1 MNILLIT
8 VRADFGGGP
17 RHVHQLIEELPS
29 DFNIYVAFPQG
40 KPYGNLWQEH
50 PKIKK
55 CINIPYRK
63 FSIKYLFLLRR
74 FIIENNISILHSHG
88 NGAGLYSRILKII
101 VPQIKVV
108 HTFHGITNNYSSYFI
123 SCIHKIIGRSL
134 RYLTNKFI
142 LVSNGEFKLGKS
154 MRFLFTDKSVI
165 IYNAI
170 ADEGLKF
177 NRYDNKL
184 VIISLSRFDF
194 AKNMDMAYRIAKA
207 LRNNHEIE
215 FVWVGDGE
223 DFVRLK
229 QKSVEEHVN
238 INFIGFTEYPISYLK
253 NADLYLSTS
262 RFEGLPYALIEA
274 ASVGLPI
281 VATDV
286 VGNNEVVLHD
296 YNGLVFKTEQEAVDA
311 IKKLSINADL
321 LNRYSINSRELY
333 LKTFTMEKMISSIV
347 DTYVQV
353 LNQ

>member
-123 SCIHKIIGRSL
+123 S
-134 RYLTNKFI
+134 
-142 LVSNGEFKLGKS
+142 FKLGKS

-238 INFIGFTEYPISYLK
+238 INFIGFTEYPMSYLK

>member
-142 LVSNGEFKLGKS
+142 LVSNGEFELGKS

-238 INFIGFTEYPISYLK
+238 IN
-253 NADLYLSTS
+253 S

>member
-1 MNILLIT
+1 MEM
-8 VRADFGGGP
+8 VQ
-17 RHVHQLIEELPS
+17 V
-29 DFNIYVAFPQG
+29 
-40 KPYGNLWQEH
+40 
-50 PKIKK
+50 
-55 CINIPYRK
+55 
-63 FSIKYLFLLRR
+63 
-74 FIIENNISILHSHG
+74 
-88 NGAGLYSRILKII
+88 YSRILKII

-238 INFIGFTEYPISYLK
+238 INFIGFTEYPMSYLK